1 MQVWRC
7 YTPAMDTRRD
17 KGGWVVGERK
27 ENRISYLSR
36 RFETRDE
43 AVIERDRISA
53 LRKYQG
59 RELEV
64 TVWQTEPKKKRRLN
78 SGRSGSR
85 R

>member
-1 MQVWRC
+1 
-7 YTPAMDTRRD
+7 MDTRRD

-27 ENRISYLSR
+27 ENRIFYLSR

-43 AVIERDRISA
+43 AVVERDRMSA
-53 LRKYQG
+53 LPQYQD

-64 TVWQTEPKKKRRLN
+64 TFWQTEQKKKRRLN
-78 SGRSGSR
+78 SGRRSSR